1 MSNNCEGTLCASC
14 GRTYIL
20 WGQHERR
27 WGCQL
32 PALAEEK
39 QARRDLASDLR
50 FKELQSRL
58 GVEVAT
64 MHLHKC
70 ISITACVMAVQ
81 LAEKAAA
88 HVIETVRSAAVAAAA
103 SNTVLGE
110 EDIIAIGARSTAVL
124 QELRNIDKVC
134 EMHAPNALTPVAR
147 PLLAPAEASKKHFA
161 FFSLVHAVADVLQNC
176 PEDRA
181 HCYKSS
187 EEWRTG
193 KFRLPQNSITD
204 IVHAQRFRDS
214 PASRPATPAE
224 LAGPRRVILA
234 AQPWN
239 DDATV
244 STPAALMLGR
254 ALACNA
260 IPQKFGRALARS
272 ARLVSDGRTGERA
285 RTSHKSRARARV
297 CATSRWSTDCFS
309 PCDSVVG

>member
-1 MSNNCEGTLCASC
+1 MSNICEGTLCASC

-272 ARLVSDGRTGERA
+272 ARLVSDGRTG
-285 RTSHKSRARARV
+285 
-297 CATSRWSTDCFS
+297 
-309 PCDSVVG
+309 